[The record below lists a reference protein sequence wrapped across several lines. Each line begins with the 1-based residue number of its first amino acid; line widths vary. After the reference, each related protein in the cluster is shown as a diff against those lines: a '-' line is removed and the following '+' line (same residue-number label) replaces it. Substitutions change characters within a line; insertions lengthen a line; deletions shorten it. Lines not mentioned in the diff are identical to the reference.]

1 MKKLIALF
9 VATCLLIP
17 VHATAAT
24 PKPSPKPTSSKAK
37 VVKAPATKKPA
48 TKKPATKKPAT
59 KKPAAKKKKV
69 VKKKK
74 KLPPKKPIKWPPP
87 GFEKN
92 GSLYAKT
99 ATKKELGIAGTE
111 NKYIQKNLI
120 DFCDKVACLGIFVG
134 SETGCDWWEITSNI
148 LGIDPADPTKRIVYG
163 SLQTLAPASKAKQ
176 VVPILLISDEPITDG
191 LGIGGYTAKCRIG
204 TPVEKIPSNT
214 YTKSPTRS

>member
-1 MKKLIALF
+1 MNKLIALF
-9 VATCLLIP
+9 VTATLLVPTYAI
-17 VHATAAT
+17 AAT
-24 PKPSPKPTSSKAK
+24 PKPSPKPTSTKTK

-59 KKPAAKKKKV
+59 KKPAPKKKV

-120 DFCDKVACLGIFVG
+120 EFCDKVACLGIFVG
-134 SETGCDWWEITSNI
+134 SETGCDWWEITSNV
-148 LGIDPADPTKRIVYG
+148 LGVDPTDPTKRVVYG
-163 SLQTLAPASKAKQ
+163 SLQTLAPASKAKK
-176 VVPILLISDEPITDG
+176 VIPILLISDEPITDG

-204 TPVEKIPSNT
+204 TPTEKIPSNT
-214 YTKSPTRS
+214 YTKSPNRI